1 IAVAGGSLDSDREVL
16 IELKVYL
23 ESHNPTNGGM
33 YTAWK
38 TEEQDV
44 CQWPGITCTP
54 QRSRVI
60 GIHLSESLIAGG
72 LFGNFSAL
80 TQLTYLDLSRNTI
93 EGSIPYDLSRCQK
106 LKHLNLSHNII
117 EGELNLTGLSNLE

>member
-1 IAVAGGSLDSDREVL
+1 
-16 IELKVYL
+16 
-23 ESHNPTNGGM
+23 M

-60 GIHLSESLIAGG
+60 GIHLSESLIAEMG
-72 LFGNFSAL
+72 LEEIYKKYSGVS
-80 TQLTYLDLSRNTI
+80 
-93 EGSIPYDLSRCQK
+93 
-106 LKHLNLSHNII
+106 LK
-117 EGELNLTGLSNLE
+117 